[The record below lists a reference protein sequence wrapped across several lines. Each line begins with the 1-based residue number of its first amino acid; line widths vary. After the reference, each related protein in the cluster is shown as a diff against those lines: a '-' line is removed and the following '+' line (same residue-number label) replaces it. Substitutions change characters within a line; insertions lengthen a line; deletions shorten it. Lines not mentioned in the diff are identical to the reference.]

1 MITNE
6 TNTNKIQQ
14 KYLDTL
20 SEINSERE
28 NLVNQLLVDEIQP
41 TIEEIKQIDYNKAF
55 KNALIERYKDSP
67 LSKGL
72 GNLIDKNNSTT
83 TNFISTKICI
93 ILQKFEGGFGS
104 TPTSNLAYNLSTKKF
119 VVSDRKD
126 DEVVSQRENIYYS
139 ELLFFNNTGDYQ
151 KTTHLEDNDC
161 SHLIQLLYSELVTE
175 EEAKSILTKQIQ
187 TTIKKMILNL
197 GNEGIDEVLLP
208 IKLLDEDGLDELQF
222 QGWELRKKAN
232 GTKKDLSIEL
242 IGLKDSIKKLMKVY
256 NFSMEQI
263 TKIFDYYD
271 FILVLDAFCGSSV
284 DEQSLIEQFLTTKP
298 FEDTV
303 QLVHLFKSELVKL
316 GRKFK
321 NNLQIIFDTKE
332 TFNRFL
338 VELYLFKN
346 GFVTEK
352 SLQKKNNYNLSFVT
366 EEIKNFTYK
375 ELFES
380 FSSVTDVFVKHQNVK
395 LFIFGDITEVLE
407 NSQLEFDF
415 TIDTI
420 ANRSVLASKIP
431 DFYSRTYKKLFTKF
445 PITFNL
451 TLEQT
456 SKLPYIKDYWEFEDI
471 LFFIESKIPETSINI
486 SIELANWSDDDKII
500 TSQPLS
506 EIEGHLKTELQNLFK
521 VNHQNLTLVDLK
533 LNCEWE

>member
-1 MITNE
+1 MITKE

-20 SEINSERE
+20 SEINSEME
-28 NLVNQLLVDEIQP
+28 KLVNQLLLDEIQP

-93 ILQKFEGGFGS
+93 ILQKFEGSFGFI
-104 TPTSNLAYNLSTKKF
+104 PTSNLAYNLSTKKF

-126 DEVVSQRENIYYS
+126 DEVTTQRENIYYS

-151 KTTHLEDNDC
+151 KPTSLEDNNC

-175 EEAKSILTKQIQ
+175 EEVKSILTKQIQ
-187 TTIKKMILNL
+187 TTIKRMILNL
-197 GNEGIDEVLLP
+197 GNEGIDKIPLP
-208 IKLLDEDGLDELQF
+208 IKLLDEDGLNELQL
-222 QGWELRKKAN
+222 QVQKLREKVN
-232 GTKKDLSIEL
+232 NTKKDLSIEL
-242 IGLKDSIKKLMKVY
+242 ISHEDSIRKLMKTY

-263 TKIFDYYD
+263 TKVFDYYD
-271 FILVLDAFCGSSV
+271 FILVLDAFSV
-284 DEQSLIEQFLTTKP
+284 KSTDEQSLVEQFLATKP
-298 FEDTV
+298 FDDTTE
-303 QLVHLFKSELVKL
+303 LVHLFKSELVKF

-321 NNLQIIFDTKE
+321 NNLQVIFSNE
-332 TFNRFL
+332 VTFNRFL
-338 VELYLFKN
+338 VELYLFK
-346 GFVTEK
+346 GGCVTEE
-352 SLQKKNNYNLSFVT
+352 SLQKKNNYNLSFVSET
-366 EEIKNFTYK
+366 IKNFTYK

-380 FSSVTDVFVKHQNVK
+380 FSSVTDIFVKHRNIK
-395 LFIFGDITEVLE
+395 LFILGDISEVLE

-415 TIDTI
+415 TIDAVT
-420 ANRSVLASKIP
+420 NRSVLASKIP
-431 DFYSRTYKKLFTKF
+431 DFYSRTYKKLFRKF

-471 LFFIESKIPETSINI
+471 LFFIESKIPEAPINI
-486 SIELANWSDDDKII
+486 SIKLANWSDLDKVVS
-500 TSQPLS
+500 SQPLS
-506 EIEGHLKTELQNLFK
+506 QIEGDLKTELQNLFK
-521 VNHQNLTLVDLK
+521 ATHQNLTLVDLK
-533 LNCEWE
+533 INCEWE

>member
-1 MITNE
+1 MITKE

-20 SEINSERE
+20 SEINSETE
-28 NLVNQLLVDEIQP
+28 KLVNQLLLDEIQP

-93 ILQKFEGGFGS
+93 ILQKFEGGFGFI
-104 TPTSNLAYNLSTKKF
+104 PTSNLAYNLSTKKF

-126 DEVVSQRENIYYS
+126 DEVTTQRENIYYS

-151 KTTHLEDNDC
+151 KPTSLEDNDC

-175 EEAKSILTKQIQ
+175 EEVKSILTKQIQ

-197 GNEGIDEVLLP
+197 GNEGIDEIPLP
-208 IKLLDEDGLDELQF
+208 IKLLDEDGLDELQL
-222 QGWELRKKAN
+222 QVQKLRDKVN
-232 GTKKDLSIEL
+232 DNKKDLSIEL
-242 IGLKDSIKKLMKVY
+242 ISHKDSIRKLMKTY

-263 TKIFDYYD
+263 TKVFNYYD
-271 FILVLDAFCGSSV
+271 FILVVDSFCRSAME
-284 DEQSLIEQFLTTKP
+284 EQSLIEQFLTTKP
-298 FEDTV
+298 FDDTTK
-303 QLVHLFKSELVKL
+303 LLHLFKSELVKF

-346 GFVTEK
+346 GFVTEE
-352 SLQKKNNYNLSFVT
+352 SLQEKNNYNLSFVSDR
-366 EEIKNFTYK
+366 IKNFTYK
-375 ELFES
+375 ELFEV
-380 FSSVTDVFVKHQNVK
+380 FSSVTDIFVKHQNIK
-395 LFIFGDITEVLE
+395 LFIFDDITQVLE

-415 TIDTI
+415 TIDTVT
-420 ANRSVLASKIP
+420 NRSVLASKIP

-456 SKLPYIKDYWEFEDI
+456 SKPPYIEDWWEFEDI
-471 LFFIESKIPETSINI
+471 LFFIESKIPETPINI
-486 SIELANWSDDDKII
+486 SIELANWSDLGKVVS
-500 TSQPLS
+500 SQPLN
-506 EIEGHLKTELQNLFK
+506 EIEESLKTELQNLFK
-521 VNHQNLTLVDLK
+521 VSHQNLTLVDLK

>member
-1 MITNE
+1 MITNK

-20 SEINSERE
+20 SKINSEVE
-28 NLVNQLLVDEIQP
+28 ELVDQLLIDEIQP
-41 TIEEIKQIDYNKAF
+41 TIEKIKWVDYNEAF

-72 GNLIDKNNSTT
+72 GNLIDKNNSAT
-83 TNFISTKICI
+83 TNFISIKICT

-104 TPTSNLAYNLSTKKF
+104 VPTSNLAYNLSTKKF

-126 DEVVSQRENIYYS
+126 DEIVSQRENIYYS

-151 KTTHLEDNDC
+151 KPTSLEDNDC

-175 EEAKSILTKQIQ
+175 EEVKSILTKQIQ
-187 TTIKKMILNL
+187 TTTKRMILNL
-197 GNEGIDEVLLP
+197 GNEGVDEIPLP

-222 QGWELRKKAN
+222 QLQKLRDKVN
-232 GTKKDLSIEL
+232 NTKKDLSIEL
-242 IGLKDSIKKLMKVY
+242 ISHNDSIRKLMKTY

-263 TKIFDYYD
+263 TKVFDYYD
-271 FILVLDAFCGSSV
+271 FILVLDAFSV
-284 DEQSLIEQFLTTKP
+284 KSTDEQSLVEQFLTTKP
-298 FEDTV
+298 FDGTIE
-303 QLVHLFKSELVKL
+303 LVHLFKSELVKF

-332 TFNRFL
+332 IFNRFL

-346 GFVTEK
+346 GFVTEE
-352 SLQKKNNYNLSFVT
+352 SLQEKNNYNLSFVNET
-366 EEIKNFTYK
+366 IEDFTYK
-375 ELFES
+375 ELFEV

-395 LFIFGDITEVLE
+395 LFIFGDVTEVLE

-415 TIDTI
+415 TIDTVT
-420 ANRSVLASKIP
+420 NRSVLTSKIP

-456 SKLPYIKDYWEFEDI
+456 SKPPYIKDWWEFEDI
-471 LFFIESKIPETSINI
+471 LFFIESKISEEPINI
-486 SIELANWSDDDKII
+486 SIELANWSDLDKVVS
-500 TSQPLS
+500 SQPLTQ
-506 EIEGHLKTELQNLFK
+506 IEGDLKTELQNLFK
-521 VNHQNLTLVDLK
+521 ATHQNLTLVDLK
-533 LNCEWE
+533 LNCKWE